1 MAISYTIIEREMKR
15 FYITAIQNAGKVGRV
30 GWMVD
35 YAVRD
40 PERKGRW
47 KRRQN
52 MFLDRERAEDFLEEA
67 RREFLNT
74 GRIDLAKDR
83 LFHCDVL
90 RAAKIMSDIPGAT
103 MEAAAALLKECRS
116 SRERRGG
123 KLEEPKS
130 RQVELSPRA
139 YLGLVH
145 EARQSGM
152 SLTDLLSGIVW
163 CHIEERSKRRKEE
176 WEQKWRR

>member
-123 KLEEPKS
+123 KFEEPKS

>member
-1 MAISYTIIEREMKR
+1 VAISYTIIEREMKR

-90 RAAKIMSDIPGAT
+90 RAAKIMSDIVKIVQVGESRFCETNLRTQTAIAT
-103 MEAAAALLKECRS
+103 IYRCDRN
-116 SRERRGG
+116 
-123 KLEEPKS
+123 KLILNI
-130 RQVELSPRA
+130 RF
-139 YLGLVH
+139 
-145 EARQSGM
+145 
-152 SLTDLLSGIVW
+152 
-163 CHIEERSKRRKEE
+163 
-176 WEQKWRR
+176 

>member
-1 MAISYTIIEREMKR
+1 
-15 FYITAIQNAGKVGRV
+15 
-30 GWMVD
+30 MVD

-40 PERKGRW
+40 PERKGKW

-74 GRIDLAKDR
+74 QRVELAKDR

-90 RAAKIMSDIPGAT
+90 RAAKILSDVPGAT

-123 KLEEPKS
+123 KFEEPKS

-145 EARQSGM
+145 EARQYGV
-152 SLTDLLSGIVW
+152 SLTDLLNGIVW
-163 CHIEERSKRRKEE
+163 GHIEERSRRALQGKGKE
-176 WEQKWRR
+176 KAGLS